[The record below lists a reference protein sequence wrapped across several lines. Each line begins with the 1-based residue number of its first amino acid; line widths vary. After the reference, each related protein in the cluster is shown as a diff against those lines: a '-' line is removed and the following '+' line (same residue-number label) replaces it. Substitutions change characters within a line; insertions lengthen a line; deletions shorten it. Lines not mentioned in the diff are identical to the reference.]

1 MQTDNEN
8 QLILNESAPIGGSV
22 HHLNGQELDAVTG
35 GQIGRPARV
44 SPDSSPDPSPVSSPD
59 LSPVRHE
66 LRLHPRPIQRT
77 TSSPAIA
84 EQSARLR
91 EHVDTI
97 RSRYADRLNRS
108 KSF

>member
-8 QLILNESAPIGGSV
+8 QLILNESALIEGSFQQ
-22 HHLNGQELDAVTG
+22 LDEQELDAVTG

-44 SPDSSPDPSPVSSPD
+44 SPDTSPDVSPP
-59 LSPVRHE
+59 LSPTRFE
-66 LRLHPRPIQRT
+66 MRFHPRSIQRT

-84 EQSARLR
+84 SNLEQLARVR
-91 EHVDTI
+91 EQIDTI
-97 RSRYADRLNRS
+97 SSQRADRLNRS